1 MNYEKPIIVV
11 KELENEDII
20 RTSNT
25 PGYKPVGDSDV
36 DVFTAHNA
44 GVMVCGVEWGFRG
57 REELENAGA
66 DYIAKDADSLFEIIV
81 G

>member
-1 MNYEKPIIVV
+1 MDTCSRKYTGPHMDNSEIRVGGGYMNYEKPIIVV

-36 DVFTAHNA
+36 DFV
-44 GVMVCGVEWGFRG
+44 
-57 REELENAGA
+57 
-66 DYIAKDADSLFEIIV
+66 
-81 G
+81 